1 MGSPLT
7 GRGSAG
13 GKLILCG
20 EHAVVYGHPAIAL
33 GVDRGTRVTMRE
45 VDGALR
51 VVDADGHALDD
62 PRLREAVATLIPE
75 GWEVRV
81 SSELPIGRGMGSSA
95 ALAVAL
101 VRAEADAR
109 GLTLTAEGVHERA
122 FAVER
127 KFHGNPSG
135 IDHAVAARGGVVRYR
150 RTLEGPEIT
159 PLPVPDW
166 ALVVLDS
173 GEEGNTAALVAGVGA
188 RRPGIDP
195 LLDRIGEVVTEA
207 EKHLHDPVAVGRL
220 LLENHALLVAIG
232 VSTPRLND
240 LVAAAV
246 QCGATGAKLAGAGG
260 GGVVIAL
267 TADPAPVLAALRARG
282 LHGFVCRPSPARAEA

>member
-1 MGSPLT
+1 VGSPLT

-33 GVDRGTRVTMRE
+33 GVDRGTRVTLRQT
-45 VDGALR
+45 DGPLV

-62 PRLREAVATLIPE
+62 KRLTDAVATLIPE
-75 GWEVRV
+75 GWEVRIA
-81 SSELPIGRGMGSSA
+81 SDLPIGRGMGSSA

-109 GLTLTAEGVHERA
+109 GLHLTPESVHEKA

-127 KFHGNPSG
+127 RFHGNPSG
-135 IDHAVAARGGVVRYR
+135 IDHAVSARGGVVRYR
-150 RTLEGPEIT
+150 RTLSGPEIT
-159 PLPVPDW
+159 TLPVPEW
-166 ALVVLDS
+166 SLVVLDS
-173 GEEGNTAALVAGVGA
+173 GAEGNTADLVAGVGS

-195 LLDRIGEVVTEA
+195 LLERIGAIVAEA
-207 EKHLHDPVAVGRL
+207 ETRLHDPVALGRL
-220 LLENHALLVAIG
+220 LLENHALLIAIG

-240 LVAAAV
+240 LVAAAME
-246 QCGATGAKLAGAGG
+246 CGATGAKLAGAGG

-267 TADPAPVLAALRARG
+267 TTEPDAVLSKLRAKG
-282 LHGFVCRPSPARAEA
+282 LHGFVCRPSAPRALA